1 MKYCADMNE
10 PNDRAVAASIPRVD
24 LRREED
30 ADSAD
35 PAPRV
40 DVLRPTSEVPPPV
53 ARPAVAASAPDP
65 RLSEVEPLLR
75 GGNWEQVLQV
85 LGPAE
90 AAASLPP
97 SLALLYS
104 VARKEREAIG
114 DVAGDVDATAL
125 AIRSAATLLGV
136 AEGSALALVVA
147 KRVVRQN
154 PVAWQKR
161 RAPPAKVSALIMIAA
176 LVISSLVAW
185 LVFSGHISVRL

>member
-1 MKYCADMNE
+1 MKYYGDMNE
-10 PNDRAVAASIPRVD
+10 SNDRPAAASIPRVD

-40 DVLRPTSEVPPPV
+40 DVLRPASEASPPV
-53 ARPAVAASAPDP
+53 ARPAAASATDP

-90 AAASLPP
+90 AASSLPP

-104 VARKEREAIG
+104 VARKEREAVG